1 MKTPLE
7 VLECSMDGLE
17 CSAEQA
23 TKQKYIQLDQ
33 NNYPQLKLSLHAD
46 HMYSLSRVKTY
57 FVSILG
63 KMIVF

>member
-17 CSAEQA
+17 CSTEQA

-33 NNYPQLKLSLHAD
+33 NNYPQLKLSLHVD
-46 HMYSLSRVKTY
+46 YMYSLE
-57 FVSILG
+57 
-63 KMIVF
+63 